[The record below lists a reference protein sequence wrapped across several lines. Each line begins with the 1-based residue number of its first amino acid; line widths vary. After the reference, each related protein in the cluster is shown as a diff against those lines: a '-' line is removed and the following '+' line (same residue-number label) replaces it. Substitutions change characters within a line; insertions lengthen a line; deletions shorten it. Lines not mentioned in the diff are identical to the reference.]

1 MQTERD
7 RSLAEE
13 WLPSRF
19 HLAVFR
25 MLGLLVALASR
36 GRPSSA
42 IVLQHDREQHPLEAY
57 ALSCALL
64 AVPSLHFFV
73 AIAPRLRWPWLT
85 GPLVILA
92 LPFAMTLAW
101 DIVVFSVALVTLVV
115 RSLTGLDIQAITLQ
129 GPVIHGL
136 MLALSAASVALGWR
150 TAWLGGAWLGLVVLN
165 ALCAGVLWAARD
177 RVAKFAREVSCE
189 A

>member
-19 HLAVFR
+19 HLAIFR

-42 IVLQHDREQHPLEAY
+42 ILLQHDREQHPLEAY
-57 ALSCALL
+57 ALSCTLL
-64 AVPSLHFFV
+64 AVPSLHFIV

-101 DIVVFSVALVTLVV
+101 DIVVFSVALAAIVL
-115 RSLTGLDIQAITLQ
+115 RSLTRLNIQAIKLQ

-136 MLALSAASVALGWR
+136 MLALSAASFALGWK

-165 ALCAGVLWAARD
+165 ALCAVVLWAVRD
-177 RVAKFAREVSCE
+177 RVARFAREVSCE